1 MYKERIKKIASLIR
15 FICAIQFM
23 LATTACS
30 YDPLTITGRV
40 VDESGNSL
48 NNVSV
53 WACYSGWGWGEAGY
67 LVWDKSYCSEI
78 TQTDLDGYYI
88 ITFKG
93 PASSR
98 LWAKKEGWV
107 QTKDFNTTHSRIVL
121 TKSEDHSAR
130 LRTEAKQR
138 DLEQRRRRAEESE
151 TEYYCRVILP
161 EIQSVNL
168 NYQGEILAI
177 TPTLLV
183 KDAQSDALFTVRGS
197 FIAVNTFS
205 DELVIKINSEA
216 QGSNFSLKPVEAS
229 CGLDVHFIGG
239 NISGLN
245 AWPDARV
252 EILVPSISTMFD
264 MQLWSH
270 PALQ

>member
-1 MYKERIKKIASLIR
+1 
-15 FICAIQFM
+15 M

-30 YDPLTITGRV
+30 YDPLTIMGKV

-48 NNVSV
+48 SNVSV
-53 WACYSGWGWGEAGY
+53 RACYSGWGWGEAGD
-67 LVWDKSYCSEI
+67 LVWDKDFCSE
-78 TQTDLDGYYI
+78 TTRTDQAGLYV

-93 PASSR
+93 PVSSR
-98 LWAKKEGWV
+98 LMASKDGWV
-107 QTKDFNTTHSRIVL
+107 QTQDYNTTRSRIVL
-121 TKSEDHSAR
+121 TKSEDHSSR
-130 LRTEAKQR
+130 LRAEAKRRDQENRQR
-138 DLEQRRRRAEESE
+138 LPEESE
-151 TEYYCRVILP
+151 TDYYCRVILP

-183 KDAQSDALFTVRGS
+183 KDAQSDAFFTVRGS
-197 FIAVNTFS
+197 FTAVNTFS